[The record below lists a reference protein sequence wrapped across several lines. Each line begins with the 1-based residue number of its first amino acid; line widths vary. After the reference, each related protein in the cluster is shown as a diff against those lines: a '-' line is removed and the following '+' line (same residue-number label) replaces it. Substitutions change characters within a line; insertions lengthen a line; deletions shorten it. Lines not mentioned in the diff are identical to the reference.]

1 MVYVK
6 RDSRGAIV
14 AVSQQADGQC
24 QEAVDPGDPAVRA
37 FMAALAEDQSRLD
50 ATDQDFVR
58 VLEDVVELLI
68 AKGLI
73 LFTELPDSAQQ
84 KIMNRQRLR
93 SELSRALD
101 LIGDD

>member
-1 MVYVK
+1 MPYIK
-6 RDSRGAIV
+6 RDEKGLVVAMSAI
-14 AVSQQADGQC
+14 AAEGFDEELPGDSPDIARFLASQQA
-24 QEAVDPGDPAVRA
+24 AN
-37 FMAALAEDQSRLD
+37 SLD

-73 LFTELPDSAQQ
+73 LFTELPDSAQE
-84 KIMNRQRLR
+84 KIMRRQRLR
-93 SELSRALD
+93 SEMAEKLD